1 MLFSILTLISLS
13 SQSAVAAERVW
24 SAAQDGLSLG
34 ARVEGTELE
43 FSLQNVSS
51 ETLKVW
57 SHVLSQLGE
66 EHLDWFSA
74 MLTFHDNTTQTVRF
88 LDVREGIA
96 PVVVMLPPGAVIH
109 HKVLLTDWIARP
121 MNGGKLPPPGTY
133 DLLLTYEVGIK
144 GGWNGRLQSQSLQ
157 YGIPDGSGVVP
168 PAPEKSDIVLE
179 GDLF

>member
-1 MLFSILTLISLS
+1 MIFSILTLISLW
-13 SQSAVAAERVW
+13 SQPVAAVEPVW

-34 ARVEGTELE
+34 ARVEGAKLE

-57 SHVLSQLGE
+57 SHVLSQSGE

-88 LDVREGIA
+88 LDVREGTA
-96 PVVVMLPPGAVIH
+96 PVVVMLPPGAVIR
-109 HKVLLTDWIARP
+109 HKVLLSDWLARP
-121 MNGGKLPPPGTY
+121 MNGGTVPPPGTY
-133 DLLLTYEVGIK
+133 GLLLTYEVGIK
-144 GGWNGRLQSQSLQ
+144 GGWNGRLRSPSLQ
-157 YGIPDGSGVVP
+157 YGIPDDTGVVP
-168 PAPEKSDIVLE
+168 PAPTKSEYVID